1 MTSLYIISMTW
12 VTDINLANQLE
23 GKNIGYNEVK
33 KKASKWR
40 YFNNISKAMY
50 EFYSLNWV
58 HSYLESAKHMEGMHP
73 YILTS

>member
-1 MTSLYIISMTW
+1 MK
-12 VTDINLANQLE
+12 DINLANQLE
-23 GKNIGYNEVK
+23 GKKNTGCNEVK

-50 EFYSLNWV
+50 EFYSLNWGAK
-58 HSYLESAKHMEGMHP
+58 LNESAKHMEGIHL